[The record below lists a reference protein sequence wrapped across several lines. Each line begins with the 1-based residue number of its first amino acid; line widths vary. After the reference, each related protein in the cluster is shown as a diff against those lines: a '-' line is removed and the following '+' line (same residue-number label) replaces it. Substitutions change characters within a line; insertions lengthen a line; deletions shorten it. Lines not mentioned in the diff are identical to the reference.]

1 MKKIN
6 KELGIYDYIFYI
18 VITGI
23 ILLVIYVFYLY
34 KQKIEKFEPEEYY
47 PGGMNMVDQIL
58 FINLDNRKD
67 RLEAITKQLKNQ
79 MVQMNKVHRIS
90 AHYTPGNGHLGCAK
104 SHLDAIRYANDNGF
118 ENIIVLEDDFKFST
132 DKEVTHKLF
141 NNFFTKVNKNEWDV
155 VMLTHLYGKENNTK
169 YDFLKKITDAQ
180 AGSGYIVNK
189 SYYPIMISI
198 FEKCVQNMSKDST
211 KTSGVN
217 WEKWALDQVW
227 KENQKEDRW
236 FTFNPL
242 IGKQD
247 DQLFSTIQTITNY
260 NT

>member
-1 MKKIN
+1 
-6 KELGIYDYIFYI
+6 
-18 VITGI
+18 
-23 ILLVIYVFYLY
+23 
-34 KQKIEKFEPEEYY
+34 
-47 PGGMNMVDQIL
+47 
-58 FINLDNRKD
+58 
-67 RLEAITKQLKNQ
+67 
-79 MVQMNKVHRIS
+79 
-90 AHYTPGNGHLGCAK
+90 
-104 SHLDAIRYANDNGF
+104 
-118 ENIIVLEDDFKFST
+118 
-132 DKEVTHKLF
+132 
-141 NNFFTKVNKNEWDV
+141 
-155 VMLTHLYGKENNTK
+155 MLTHLYGKENNTK